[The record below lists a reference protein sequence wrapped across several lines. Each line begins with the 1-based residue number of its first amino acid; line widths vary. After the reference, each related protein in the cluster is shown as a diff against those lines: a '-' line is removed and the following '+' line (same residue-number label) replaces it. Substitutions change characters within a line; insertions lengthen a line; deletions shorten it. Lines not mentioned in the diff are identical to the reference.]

1 MVDQSVDTLRE
12 VIRICVRKT
21 GLLQKADASCCGIT
35 VAQCHTLVE
44 IGRTKGLSLNELSEL
59 LTLDKSTMSRT
70 VDNLVNAGL
79 AVRQADQED
88 RRYMKI
94 TLTPK
99 GSEMVQVINS
109 SMKEYYARVLHSIP
123 EMKRALV
130 SEALPYLLTAIKESD
145 MSHVERQ
152 ICSGIMQGE
161 KGGCNSERHN

>member
-1 MVDQSVDTLRE
+1 MVDQNIVDILRE
-12 VIRICVRKT
+12 VIRMCVRKT

-44 IGRTKGLSLNELSEL
+44 IGRSNGLSLNELSEL

-79 AVRQADQED
+79 AARQADKED

-109 SMKEYYARVLHSIP
+109 SMKEYYARVLNLIP
-123 EMKRALV
+123 ENKRELV
-130 SEALPYLLTAIKESD
+130 REALPYLLTAVKESD
-145 MSHVERQ
+145 MSLVERQ
-152 ICSGIMQGE
+152 ICSGILRGE
-161 KGGCNSERHN
+161 KGGCNCE